1 MKKNIL
7 FIIRSAIF
15 TLIIALHAALS
26 AQAQLS
32 TKGTDF
38 WFGFSE
44 NFTPTLKVFITADE
58 ATTGTIS
65 IPLGTFTQN
74 FTVAANSSVSF
85 IIPLAEGYNTGSEIV
100 RPMGI
105 HITTQKPV
113 SVYALNFRDATS
125 DASGVLP
132 TPALGVNYRVAG
144 ARADEINYIRSQFLI
159 IATQDN
165 TTVTITPSVATLGGH
180 VANTPFNVTLNRG
193 QTYQVQSGAANAHL
207 NGTLVTSSAPV
218 AVFSGAICTTIGNCT
233 ACDHIFEQNMPT
245 NRLGQRFVIVPL
257 ALRTAAIVYDA
268 VATENTTQ
276 VFRDGILSATI
287 NAGQTY
293 NFSSTSREVITTSA
307 PIALMQYS
315 PGSSCDYVTSDPF
328 SVYVPPVD
336 QMIDKITFEAFVTPN
351 IPSYFMNVVT
361 ATTNTDN
368 VLLDGLPV
376 NGFEPIPGDPTL
388 SAVILSGI
396 PGGTHNLFAGTGGQL
411 SATIYGYGN
420 FDSYGYLAGTSA
432 LALRGSD
439 IIATPGFEYWQNIH
453 YVDYQS
459 NNNDLALNN
468 SAPVLG
474 LTVRDGGATSPDADA
489 LPTILTDLT
498 IQVSH
503 PGMVRRLAL
512 FSGET
517 KLADLPVPENGAV
530 NFSGLNITA
539 PDNATA
545 ELSFRATFTTA
556 VTDNT
561 QLTFTVTSAV
571 AGAGGTEFRDENG
584 GGAVSSTEYDDNRL
598 EVIADRLRFIQQ
610 PTDVQ
615 IGAIMQPD
623 VIVRAEDEFQ
633 NADFDLENTELS
645 LSNNFMSGNPEQAL
659 LSQEGTAVFGTLSF
673 TQPATNQILSAEV
686 SFGAGGLYGE
696 STEFDILGG
705 EGDPYA
711 PIMHLIAS
719 DIGQAN
725 NSLVQLWPDATD
737 AGSDDHAT
745 QNTSSMR
752 PTYCN
757 SGICV
762 INNQPV
768 VQFAAGKGMGVAA
781 RDALTGGGAKTIF
794 LVFRTGSNA
803 STKQMLIEL
812 GGESAGFNM
821 YIDNLRLYAGAWDST
836 RWWINRIIGTNR
848 VYLAQFVFDGSSM
861 KLSVSNEGVTSI
873 TSTNNNL
880 YLDPYITAN
889 LHNGGI
895 GATYDQTRYHN
906 GVNMISG
913 FSNSFLGRMAEVYV
927 LNTTNANV
935 RTQIFNYLNQKY
947 DIQAGVQPFTKD
959 NDNVTTGL
967 SAVETGLTVAPNPT
981 SGRLGVFYRL
991 DTDAS
996 YRLMLQDMLG
1006 QTVAVI
1012 GEGNSSAGNYQIEFD
1027 ASRLSSGIYRA
1038 TLSTPT
1044 GTVTVP
1050 VVIAR

>member
-15 TLIIALHAALS
+15 PAIISLIAAMS

-44 NFTPTLKVFITADE
+44 NFTPTLKVFVTADE

-74 FTVAANSSVSF
+74 FTVAANSSVSY
-85 IIPLAEGYNTGSEIV
+85 IIPLAEAYNTGSETI

-113 SVYALNFRDATS
+113 SVYALNFRDASS

-159 IATQDN
+159 IATQNN
-165 TTVTITPSVATLGGH
+165 TTVTITPSVTTSGGH

-193 QTYQVQSGAANAHL
+193 QTYQVQSSAGNAHL

-257 ALRTAAIVYDA
+257 ALRRAAIVYDA

-276 VFRDGILSATI
+276 VFRNGILSATI
-287 NAGQTY
+287 NAGETY

-307 PIALMQYS
+307 PVALMQYS
-315 PGSSCDYVTSDPF
+315 PGSSCDGVTSDPF

-351 IPSYFMNVVT
+351 IPSYFMNIVT
-361 ATTNTDN
+361 ATPNTGN
-368 VLLDGLPV
+368 VRLDGQPV
-376 NGFEPIPGDPTL
+376 NGFTPIPGDPTL

-411 SATIYGYGN
+411 SAMIYGYGSY
-420 FDSYGYLAGTSA
+420 DSYGYLAGTSA

-439 IIATPGFEYWQNIH
+439 IIATPGFEYWQNIR

-459 NNNDLALNN
+459 DDITQWN
-468 SAPVLG
+468 SAPVMG
-474 LTVRDGGATSPDADA
+474 LTVRDGGTTSPDADA

-498 IQVSH
+498 IQINR

-512 FSGET
+512 YRGEA

-530 NFSGLNITA
+530 NFSGLNVVA

-545 ELSFRATFTTA
+545 QLTLRATFTTT

-561 QLTFTVTSAV
+561 QLTFTVISAT
-571 AGAGGTEFRDENG
+571 AGSGGTEFKDLNG
-584 GGAVSSTEYDDNRL
+584 GGAVSSVSGDDNRL
-598 EVIADRLRFIQQ
+598 EVVADRLRFIQQ

-615 IGAIMQPD
+615 VGAIMQPD

-645 LSNNFMSGNPEQAL
+645 LYNDFMSGNPEQAL

-673 TQPATNQILSAEV
+673 TQPASNQILFAEIY
-686 SFGAGGLYGE
+686 FGEGGLYGE

-725 NSLVQLWPDATD
+725 NSLVQLWPDAVD

-757 SGICV
+757 SGACL

-768 VQFAAGKGMGVAA
+768 VQFANNKGMGFAA
-781 RDALTGGGAKTIF
+781 RDPLTGGGEKTIF

-848 VYLAQFVFDGSSM
+848 VYLAQFVFNGSSM
-861 KLSVSNEGVTSI
+861 RLSVSNEGVTSV

-880 YLDPYITAN
+880 YLDPFITAN
-889 LHNGGI
+889 LHNGGV

-906 GVNMISG
+906 GVNLNSG
-913 FSNSFLGRMAEVYV
+913 FSDFFMGRMAEAYV
-927 LNTTNANV
+927 FNTTNVNV
-935 RTQIFNYLNQKY
+935 RTQIFDYLNQKY
-947 DIQAGVQPFTKD
+947 GIQAGAQPFTKD
-959 NDNVTTGL
+959 NDYEQVDISVVESGL
-967 SAVETGLTVAPNPT
+967 AVAPNPT
-981 SGRLGVFYRL
+981 SGRLNIFYRL
-991 DTDAS
+991 DS
-996 YRLMLQDMLG
+996 EVKYRLTLQDMLG
-1006 QTVAVI
+1006 QTVSVI
-1012 GEGNSSAGNYQIEFD
+1012 EEGNSSAGNYQVEFD
-1027 ASRLSSGIYRA
+1027 ASRLSSGMYRA
-1038 TLSTPT
+1038 TLTTST